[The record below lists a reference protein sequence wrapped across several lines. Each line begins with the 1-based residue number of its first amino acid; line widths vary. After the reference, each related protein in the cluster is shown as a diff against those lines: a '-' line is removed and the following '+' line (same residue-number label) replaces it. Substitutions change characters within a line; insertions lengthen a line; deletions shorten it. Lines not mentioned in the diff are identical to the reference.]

1 MSNKTFRIFTDQMGG
16 RSAAQYVGSP
26 GELFYDPEVGALRV
40 SDGSTA
46 GGKPASLAE
55 ASTQIPVTNQYFV
68 DPARTD
74 TYTATGTILTPFKTI
89 TAAQAAIEAAIIA
102 GTITPSESSP
112 VYIILTGNI
121 TEDITLST
129 GHVFLVG
136 FNSTIHAPIYLN
148 GSITVSGD
156 RPGSSAL
163 DANHFSIQGL
173 AIVAQPQKACI
184 HFTGANAQRLF
195 VKDLWLTARG
205 NQTGSTPLTDAGG
218 YGIYADCTGYRAS
231 PLSNSI
237 IHGSDIKVSHTGT
250 GDVYCFKVGSQG
262 VAATVSADFASVE
275 TSGATQVGA
284 VSSGCLLAFTG
295 SELDANGEVCVESYG
310 TGVLSL
316 NNSTIS
322 NAATGES
329 YGVWLH
335 TSGGAALITNCIL
348 DVVSSNTNSRM
359 VKGVAGTALFYKN
372 IMIGRATTT
381 PFAEHNK
388 KIDSTVTA
396 VAITTD
402 SFTSV

>member
-1 MSNKTFRIFTDQMGG
+1 MPSRIYKGQHVTT
-16 RSAAQYVGSP
+16 GSTVQRP
-26 GELFYDPEVGALRV
+26 GTITVDTSTLGLKIH
-40 SDGSTA
+40 DGVTA
-46 GGKPASLAE
+46 GGVDLTVTP
-55 ASTQIPVTNQYFV
+55 TDFPVTNQYFV

-74 TYTATGTILTPFKTI
+74 TYTSTGTINKPFKTI
-89 TAAQAAIEAAIIA
+89 AAAQAAIELAIVA
-102 GTITPSESSP
+102 GTINPAESNP

-121 TEDITLST
+121 TENVTMT
-129 GHVFLVG
+129 RGHVFMVG

-148 GSITVSGD
+148 GSITISGSAT
-156 RPGSSAL
+156 GSGAI
-163 DANHFSIQGL
+163 DANHFSLQGL
-173 AIVAQPQKACI
+173 AISAPTQKACV

-231 PLSNSI
+231 PASNSV

-250 GDVYCFKVGSQG
+250 GDVYCFKIGQQG

-284 VSSGCLLAFTG
+284 VGSGCLLAFTG
-295 SELDANGEVCVESYG
+295 SELDANGEVCLESYG
-310 TGVLSL
+310 SGVLSVA
-316 NNSTIS
+316 NSTVS

-329 YGVWLH
+329 YGIWLH
-335 TSGGAALITNCIL
+335 TAGGAALITNTIM
-348 DVVSSNTNSRM
+348 DIESSNTNSRM
-359 VKGVAGTALFYKN
+359 IKGVAGTAVFYKN
-372 IMIGRATTT
+372 VMIGRATTT

-388 KIDSTVTA
+388 KIDSAVTA

>member
-1 MSNKTFRIFTDQMGG
+1 MTARIYKGQHVASGDSVFR
-16 RSAAQYVGSP
+16 P
-26 GELFYDPEVGALRV
+26 GTIAVDTV
-40 SDGSTA
+40 SRQLKIHNGVTA
-46 GGKPASLAE
+46 GGLDLAITPAD
-55 ASTQIPVTNQYFV
+55 IPVTNQYFV

-74 TYTATGTILTPFKTI
+74 TYTSTGTILKPFKTI
-89 TAAQAAIEAAIIA
+89 TAAQAAIETAITA
-102 GTITPSESSP
+102 GTITLAGSNP

-121 TEDITLST
+121 TENITMSR

-148 GSITVSGD
+148 GTITISGSATGSGSI
-156 RPGSSAL
+156 
-163 DANHFSIQGL
+163 DANHFSLQGL
-173 AIVAQPQKACI
+173 AISAPTQKACV

-231 PLSNSI
+231 PASNSV
-237 IHGSDIKVSHTGT
+237 IHGSDLKISHTGT
-250 GDVYCFKVGSQG
+250 GDVYCFKIGGQG
-262 VAATVSADFASVE
+262 IAATVSADFANVE

-284 VSSGCLLAFTG
+284 VSSGCLLAFSN
-295 SELDANGEVCVESYG
+295 SELDANGEVCLESYG
-310 TGVLSL
+310 SGVLSVA
-316 NNSTIS
+316 NSSIT

-329 YGVWLH
+329 YGIWLH
-335 TSGGAALITNCIL
+335 TAGGAALVTNTII
-348 DVVSSNTNSRM
+348 DVESSNANSRM
-359 VKGVAGTALFYKN
+359 IKGVAGTALFYKN

-381 PFAEHNK
+381 PFGEHNK
-388 KIDSTVTA
+388 KIDSAVTA

>member
-1 MSNKTFRIFTDQMGG
+1 MASTFKLFADKMGG
-16 RSAAQYVGSP
+16 GSAASYIGTQ
-26 GELFYDPEVGALRV
+26 GEIFYDPSTGALRV
-40 SDGSTA
+40 SDGTTA
-46 GGKPASLAE
+46 GGRAVELAE
-55 ASTQIPVTNQYFV
+55 ASSSIPVTNQYFV

-74 TYTATGTILTPFKTI
+74 TYTSTGTILTPFKTI
-89 TAAQAAIEAAIIA
+89 TAAQTAIEAAITA
-102 GTITPSESSP
+102 GTITPAESNP

-121 TEDITLST
+121 TENITMSR

-136 FNSTIHAPIYLN
+136 FNSTIHAPIYFN
-148 GSITVSGD
+148 GTITVSG
-156 RPGSSAL
+156 SATGTGAI
-163 DANHFSIQGL
+163 DSNHFSIQGL
-173 AIVAQPQKACI
+173 AISAPTQKAGI

-205 NQTGSTPLTDAGG
+205 NRTGDTPLTDAGG

-231 PLSNSI
+231 PLSNSV

-250 GDVYCFKVGSQG
+250 GDVYCFKIGQQA
-262 VAATVSADFASVE
+262 VAATVSADFANVE

-284 VSSGCLLAFTG
+284 VTSGCLLAFTG
-295 SELDANGEVCVESYG
+295 SELDANGEVCLESYG
-310 TGVLSL
+310 TGVLSVA
-316 NNSTIS
+316 NSSIT

-335 TSGGAALITNCIL
+335 TSGGAALITNTII
-348 DVVSSNTNSRM
+348 DVESSNSASRM

-372 IMIGRATTT
+372 VMIGRATTT

-388 KIDSTVTA
+388 KIDSAVTA